1 MKKITLAL
9 LMVASGGVSAGEFTK
24 PVTVNLLPNGMIELA
39 NDVIYTDDAGRKWRA
54 PKGTIADGASIP
66 RMFWS
71 VIGGPLDGDY
81 RNASIIHDVY
91 CVSRSMPWR
100 EVHRVFYE
108 AMLSSKVDPY
118 KARVMYAAV
127 YHFGPRWNISV
138 PIKSKDIAAVRHE
151 LADKSELF
159 GHSGQASEVKFT
171 LPANS
176 GMLGGLKDGSSKS
189 ILVSYSAQDAMDLD
203 GTTLKKL
210 LTTSDSV
217 QLFATADPVSSA
229 SAEDLEKIKEY
240 VKHDRSLDDIE
251 SMTFE

>member
-159 GHSGQASEVKFT
+159 GLSGQASEVKFT